1 MKLSFF
7 PVPDDY
13 LLDSSSIIRLDGK
26 DRVPPTSPFTADEQS
41 KIWDGLEQFAKD
53 GRLKLIRQVR
63 EELGRH
69 DPAGLK
75 RLKEIPGVNL
85 IIRRTPAIVLKY
97 QSITT
102 AHPDLMKG
110 GSRFDPAD
118 PWLILASEL
127 HGHIIVSEELS
138 KTERTTLIA
147 RKLKLERIPDVC
159 IARRLD
165 PAIKLR
171 DLALQEG
178 WIK

>member
-1 MKLSFF
+1 MKLTFF

-26 DRVPPTSPFTADEQS
+26 DRVPPVSPFTTDEQS
-41 KIWDGLEQFAKD
+41 KIWDGLERLAKD

-63 EELGRH
+63 EELARH

-75 RLKEIPGVNL
+75 RLKEISGVNL
-85 IIRRTPAIVLKY
+85 IVRRTPDIVLKY
-97 QSITT
+97 QRITT

-118 PWLILASEL
+118 PWLILASEM
-127 HGHIIVSEELS
+127 HGHIIITEELS
-138 KTERTTLIA
+138 KTERTTLIT

-159 IARRLD
+159 VARKLE

-171 DLALQEG
+171 DLAIHEG
-178 WIK
+178 WI